1 MARNHHFHVDQGK
14 HSITVNVGPG
24 RTGGI
29 ELLVNGK
36 VIQYRREHGKG
47 TTVLAG
53 ELPDEPVRSF
63 LVRVHQSH
71 LVRIKPG
78 CTLELDGVE
87 LPMPERY
94 TAF

>member
-1 MARNHHFHVDQGK
+1 MSRNHHFHLDRGD

-29 ELLVNGK
+29 ELLVDGK
-36 VIQYRREHGKG
+36 VIAYRREHGTG
-47 TTVLAG
+47 TTVLNG
-53 ELPDEPVRSF
+53 LLPDDPAREFV
-63 LVRVHQSH
+63 VRVHQPH
-71 LVRIKPG
+71 LVRMKPG
-78 CTLELDGVE
+78 CTLELDGME